1 MARKERNNMFDGQ
14 MEMSFGTTTRRQ
26 RKQSR
31 AQWWFQ
37 RMRQIVDRATG
48 WQPIPPARPV
58 QIWFPTAQERCNGQV
73 AIQKLEGQ
81 GRAAE
86 ERQICE

>member
-1 MARKERNNMFDGQ
+1 MFDGQ
-14 MEMSFGTTTRRQ
+14 LEMSFGQSGRFGSNRQ

-37 RMRQIVDRATG
+37 RMRLIVDRAID
-48 WQPIPPARPV
+48 WQPTPAPRPV
-58 QIWFPTAQERCNGQV
+58 QIWFPVAENRLNGTAD
-73 AIQKLEGQ
+73 LQ
-81 GRAAE
+81 GSPVPIKRTD